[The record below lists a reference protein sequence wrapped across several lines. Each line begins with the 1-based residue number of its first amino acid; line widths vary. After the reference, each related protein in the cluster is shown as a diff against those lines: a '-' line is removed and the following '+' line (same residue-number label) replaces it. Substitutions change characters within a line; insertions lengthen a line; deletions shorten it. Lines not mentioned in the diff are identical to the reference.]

1 MSMSI
6 ASSLTIA
13 LRALSRNKLQTALTT
28 VGMTIGVATVLTMI
42 ALGTGAEAAIEQ
54 QVRAAGMNLIVVTA
68 GNYKAKTEDDGG
80 GVVDHQARM
89 DALGSAESLALLRSA
104 ESLALLRS
112 GESLALRRAGESLA
126 VRRSGTARDLR
137 SGTPRDLR
145 SETARERSETKHRT
159 WMEREPVVVEREPVA
174 MEREPVAMERE
185 PRVMEHDSVVVERE
199 PFRRA
204 SEDRPAPRLA
214 LAMFH
219 PEDDP
224 MEKHDHP
231 TARQRLG
238 DTEAGLG
245 AAATLTPADAD
256 AIRALRGVQYV
267 SEGIHENV
275 HATAGDRRWF
285 TRLHGGDVELPSI
298 RRSWTFTSGRFFSA
312 REQSRLAPVVV
323 LGAFVAQKL
332 FGDANPVGRQI
343 LLWKQP
349 FEVVGVVSSGS
360 WMVAPAAGDDQFD
373 AVYVPFTTIHRLLN
387 LSKLN
392 DITITAASTGEV
404 TRVSKDVTELLRAR
418 HRIGIKDPDDFT
430 VATQARQSLAKGGL
444 RPDVARAVVGN
455 VGGLE
460 KVTLEQLGR
469 TLDRATKTMTALLG
483 SIAAVSLL
491 VGGIGIMNIMLLSVT
506 ERTREIGIR
515 RAVGARAGDVLRQ
528 FLAEAIALSVI
539 GGLAGIA
546 LGAVTSGAIAQM
558 LKWSASVSPASV
570 ALSFAVAAAVGVF
583 FGYYPARQASRL
595 DPIESLRYE

>member
-1 MSMSI
+1 MSLGPSF
-6 ASSLTIA
+6 TIA

-28 VGMTIGVATVLTMI
+28 IGMTIGVATVLTMI
-42 ALGTGAEAAIEQ
+42 ALGTGAETAIEQ
-54 QVRAAGMNLIVVTA
+54 QVRAAGMNLIIVTA
-68 GNYKAKTEDDGG
+68 GNYKVKTEDDGG
-80 GVVDHQARM
+80 GVVDHQARF
-89 DALGSAESLALLRSA
+89 DLGADVEADPS
-104 ESLALLRS
+104 
-112 GESLALRRAGESLA
+112 
-126 VRRSGTARDLR
+126 VRPGLDIGR
-137 SGTPRDLR
+137 
-145 SETARERSETKHRT
+145 
-159 WMEREPVVVEREPVA
+159 PVLVA
-174 MEREPVAMERE
+174 
-185 PRVMEHDSVVVERE
+185 
-199 PFRRA
+199 
-204 SEDRPAPRLA
+204 
-214 LAMFH
+214 FH

-256 AIRALRGVQYV
+256 AIRGIRGVQFV
-267 SEGIHENV
+267 SEGVHENV
-275 HATAGDRRWF
+275 HVTAGDKRWF

-298 RRSWTFTSGRFFSA
+298 RRSWVFSSGRFFTA
-312 REQSRLAPVVV
+312 REQSRRAAVVV

-332 FGDANPVGRQI
+332 FGDANAIGQQI

-360 WMVAPAAGDDQFD
+360 WMVSASAGDDQFD
-373 AVYVPFTTIHRLLN
+373 AVYVPFTTIHQLLN

-404 TRVSKDVTELLRAR
+404 SRVSKDVTELLRVR
-418 HRIGIKDPDDFT
+418 HGIAAAAADDFT
-430 VATQARQSLAKGGL
+430 VTTQARQSLARGGL
-444 RPDVARAVVGN
+444 RPDVARAVTGN

-469 TLDRATKTMTALLG
+469 TLDRATKTMTALLA

-515 RAVGARAGDVLRQ
+515 RAVGARSRDVLRQ
-528 FLAEAIALSVI
+528 FLVEAIILSGI
-539 GGLAGIA
+539 GGLAGI
-546 LGAVTSGAIAQM
+546 LIGAAASDVIARMLQWATAI
-558 LKWSASVSPASV
+558 SPASI
-570 ALSFAVAAAVGVF
+570 AISFLVAAAVGVF

-595 DPIESLRYE
+595 HPIESLRYE